1 MWFRPSY
8 MEGDS
13 MILAWTPSA
22 SETVFTEV
30 TATLTFNDDDI
41 RAVYMDWDDGTDS
54 AGAQSNKKEEA
65 VYQWYQTTEPK
76 KVVVLKHTY
85 TASGTFNP
93 VVQTVNSKGFFS
105 RYTSSGAAASDSPK
119 PYTDAT
125 TAGTW
130 PKMAMADGTA
140 TGIMRI
146 ENRTVKSGIDNSI
159 FNVEGPKDLF
169 VSVAPTLSAAELA
182 YLCETGAA
190 ATGKVEIDV
199 KCELTYGIRDGD
211 GGAGTQTDTGGEKIV
226 KTLSLVLSGANLTG
240 NVTGIRNV
248 LASGA
253 HNLGALES
261 GAQVSNILEVKYK
274 NPKYMGTNTAAYTEN
289 EVFNRFKVFF
299 VASSSALA
307 KYVPVTYV
315 SAGDPIKK
323 ASEPISNFTMDFS
336 QSRAKASNISLASY
350 RYDIGKSWFQSANT
364 WGTGSA
370 TTFSDATS
378 GTSVTKVSAYTYMTR
393 PDGLYNATAA
403 YNVFSTAATSIWDT
417 TASDSIQ
424 DQIVLDDY
432 GRFYPQYHLTRM
444 STEPSSSADNI
455 STITDNKPDVFRIT
469 PAISWSTTSN
479 GTTAASAANA
489 KIFPTKIQDSGT
501 NASRSKLYT
510 AEAFNNTSGSSGLVD
525 LAAVNDM
532 TFYDVSNTARANARE
547 YLLLMFDKKTNKVF
561 FNMSPYADNI
571 MSALGTDP
579 VWGIAGVSYLAIENK
594 DTPLQNAYWRPLE
607 FDDSTAVTKEYR
619 DVSNE
624 KYTNV
629 KASLSK
635 SGYLSFDMPLDWQNI
650 SLSGACGGVFNKTTI
665 PLAGDAHTFDLGA
678 TLAIGTVGTA
688 VAGTV
693 IGDYIPFTMTTNPI
707 PSTVSNSDVGSFK
720 YMFIRVD
727 DGTPAVSGAYW
738 VTKDGAD
745 GYDSASGILYL
756 HLGKKEKTTGAT
768 ITKGYIRRVNSYDV
782 LDGFSK
788 VFMASGG
795 SATELPGVGDST
807 LGGQGWSVP
816 WTNTYQIIS
825 GSTVGDALED
835 AWAGTEKYLLKVV
848 LSGTDAPS
856 TNIFPEIWNIFDAT
870 RGYGDIVREVDNSAY
885 NLNSLSITSDISV
898 SRAGNFYQAITRKGK
913 VFIARVGTPIQ
924 TISFGSVALGDTTSA
939 TPFVTWGA
947 RNTLYGHLHMV
958 RKIQADG
965 VRVYWDEPQKDGTYV
980 RFWGVVTDVA
990 ETLPA
995 GGPRVIINY
1004 TFNMVVEE
1012 IALIDANFKLMTD
1025 VFPLGSVEYDRSYT

>member
-1 MWFRPSY
+1 
-8 MEGDS
+8 

-22 SETVFTEV
+22 AEDVFTEV
-30 TATLTFNDDDI
+30 TATLTFNDDDV
-41 RAVYMDWDDGTDS
+41 RAVYVDWDDGTTS
-54 AGAQSNKKEEA
+54 AGVQSNKKENA

-76 KVVVLKHTY
+76 KQIELKHTY

-125 TAGTW
+125 VAGTW
-130 PKMAMADGTA
+130 PTIAIDDGAA
-140 TGIMRI
+140 TGIMKI

-169 VSVAPTLSAAELA
+169 VQVAPTLSAAELA

-226 KTLSLVLSGANLTG
+226 KTLPLVLSGANLTG
-240 NVTGIRNV
+240 NGGAVEGIRNV

-261 GAQVSNILEVKYK
+261 GAQVSSILEVKYK

-336 QSRAKASNISLASY
+336 QSRAKASNISIASY
-350 RYDIGKSWFQSANT
+350 RYDIGKSWFQSANA
-364 WGTGSA
+364 WETGSA

-378 GTSVTKVSAYTYMTR
+378 GTSATKVGAYTYMTR
-393 PDGLYNATAA
+393 PDGLYGATAA
-403 YNVFSTAATSIWDT
+403 YNVFSTAATSKWDT

-444 STEPSSSADNI
+444 SAMPSSDATNV
-455 STITDNKPDVFRIT
+455 STITNNKPDVFRIT
-469 PAISWSTTSN
+469 PAISWSTTSD
-479 GTTAASAANA
+479 GVTAASANNA

-510 AEAFNNTSGSSGLVD
+510 AEAFNNTSGASGLVD
-525 LAAVNDM
+525 LAAMNDM

-547 YLLLMFDKKTNKVF
+547 YLLLMFDEKTNKIF

-571 MSALGTDP
+571 MSSLGTDP
-579 VWGIAGVSYLAIENK
+579 VWGIAGVSYLAVENK
-594 DTPLQNAYWRPLE
+594 DSPLQNAYWKPLE
-607 FDDSTAVTKEYR
+607 FDDSTAVHKEYR

-624 KYTNV
+624 KYTNI

-650 SLSGACGGVFNKTTI
+650 SLTNACGGVFNETTI
-665 PLAGDAHTFDLGA
+665 PTATGAFDLGA
-678 TLAIGTVGTA
+678 ALAIGTVGTA
-688 VAGTV
+688 VAGTA

-707 PSTVSNSDVGSFK
+707 PSTVGDSDVGSFK

-745 GYDSASGILYL
+745 GYDSASDILYL
-756 HLGKKEKTTGAT
+756 HLGKKEKTTGAN

-835 AWAGTEKYLLKVV
+835 AWGTTEKYLLKVV

-870 RGYGDIVREVDNSAY
+870 RGYGDIVREIDNSAY
-885 NLNSLSITSDISV
+885 NLNSLSLVSDVGV

-924 TISFGSVALGDTTSA
+924 TISFGSVAMGDTTSA
-939 TPFVTWGA
+939 RAGSAPGATPFTTWGA

-980 RFWGVVTDVA
+980 RFWGVVTDVS
-990 ETLPA
+990 ETHPA
-995 GGPRVIINY
+995 GGPRVIISY
-1004 TFNMVVEE
+1004 TFNLVVEE

-1025 VFPLGSVEYDRSYT
+1025 VFPLGSVEHDRSYT

>member
-8 MEGDS
+8 MEGDRV
-13 MILAWTPSA
+13 ILGWSPSA

-41 RAVYMDWDDGTDS
+41 RAVYIDWDDGTTS
-54 AGAQSNKKEEA
+54 AGVQSNKKENA
-65 VYQWYQTTEPK
+65 VYQWYQTTEPQK
-76 KVVVLKHTY
+76 EIEVKHTY

-93 VVQTVNSKGFFS
+93 VVQTVNSRGFFS
-105 RYTSSGAAASDSPK
+105 RYTSSGAVAADSPR

-125 TAGTW
+125 VAGTW
-130 PKMAMADGTA
+130 PKMAMADGIS
-140 TGIMRI
+140 TGIMKI

-169 VSVAPTLSAAELA
+169 VQVAPTLSAAELA

-226 KTLSLVLSGANLTG
+226 KTLPLVLSGAHITG
-240 NVTGIRNV
+240 NGGAVEGIRNV

-336 QSRAKASNISLASY
+336 QSRAKASNISIASY
-350 RYDIGKSWFQSANT
+350 RYDIGKSWFQSANA
-364 WGTGSA
+364 WETGSA

-378 GTSVTKVSAYTYMTR
+378 GTSATKVGAYTYMTR
-393 PDGLYNATAA
+393 PDGLYGATAA
-403 YNVFSTAATSIWDT
+403 YNVFSTAATSKWDT

-444 STEPSSSADNI
+444 SAMPSSSAALV

-469 PAISWSTTSN
+469 PAISWSINSDT
-479 GTTAASAANA
+479 TTATQANA
-489 KIFPTKIQDSGT
+489 RIFPSKVIDSGT

-525 LAAVNDM
+525 LAAMNSM

-547 YLLLMFDKKTNKVF
+547 YLLLMFDKKTNNVF

-571 MSALGTDP
+571 MSSLGTDP
-579 VWGIAGVSYLAIENK
+579 LWGIAGVSYLAVENK

-607 FDDSTAVTKEYR
+607 FDDTTAVHKEYR
-619 DVSNE
+619 DASNE
-624 KYTNV
+624 KYTNM

-665 PLAGDAHTFDLGA
+665 PTATGDFDLGA
-678 TLAIGTVGTA
+678 ELAIGSVGTS
-688 VAGTV
+688 VDGTV

-707 PSTVSNSDVGSFK
+707 PSTVSNSGIGSFK

-727 DGTPAVSGAYW
+727 NETPAVSGAYW
-738 VTKDGAD
+738 ITKDGAD
-745 GYDSASGILYL
+745 GYDSATDKIYL
-756 HLGKKEKTTGAT
+756 HLGDKSSTTGVG
-768 ITKGYIRRVNSYDV
+768 ITKGYIRRVNVYDV

-788 VFMASGG
+788 VYMPSGG
-795 SATELPGVGDST
+795 SATQLFGVGDDASNW
-807 LGGQGWSVP
+807 GVP
-816 WTNTYQIIS
+816 WNNSYNIIS
-825 GSTVGDALED
+825 GSTVGDAIED

-848 LSGTDAPS
+848 LSGTDATS

-870 RGYGDIVREVDNSAY
+870 RGYGDIVREIDNSAY
-885 NLNSLSITSDISV
+885 NLNSLSLVSDVGV

-924 TISFGSVALGDTTSA
+924 TISFGSVAMGDTTSA
-939 TPFVTWGA
+939 TPFTTWGA

-990 ETLPA
+990 ETHPA
-995 GGPRVIINY
+995 GGPRVIISY

>member
-1 MWFRPSY
+1 
-8 MEGDS
+8 

-130 PKMAMADGTA
+130 PTLAMDDGA
-140 TGIMRI
+140 STGIMKI

-169 VSVAPTLSAAELA
+169 VSVAPTLSATELA

-350 RYDIGKSWFQSANT
+350 RYDIGKSWFQSANA

-378 GTSVTKVSAYTYMTR
+378 GTSVTKVGAYTYMTR
-393 PDGLYNATAA
+393 PDGLYGATAA

-417 TASDSIQ
+417 TASDTIQ

-432 GRFYPQYHLTRM
+432 GRFYPQYHQTRM
-444 STEPSSSADNI
+444 SAMPSSSASFV

-469 PAISWSTTSN
+469 PAISWSINSDT
-479 GTTAASAANA
+479 TTATQANA
-489 KIFPTKIQDSGT
+489 RIFPSKVIDSGT

-525 LAAVNDM
+525 LAAMNDM

-547 YLLLMFDKKTNKVF
+547 YLFLMFDEKTNKLF

-571 MSALGTDP
+571 MSSLGTDP
-579 VWGIAGVSYLAIENK
+579 VWGIAGVSYLAVENK

-607 FDDSTAVTKEYR
+607 FNDTTAVNKEYR
-619 DVSNE
+619 DVTNE
-624 KYTNV
+624 KYTNM

-665 PLAGDAHTFDLGA
+665 PTETGTFDLGA
-678 TLAIGTVGTA
+678 ELAIGSVGTA
-688 VAGTV
+688 ADGTV

-707 PSTVSNSDVGSFK
+707 PSTVSNSGIGSFK

-738 VTKDGAD
+738 ITKDGAD
-745 GYDSASGILYL
+745 GYDSDNDKIYL
-756 HLGKKEKTTGAT
+756 HLGDKSSTTGAG
-768 ITKGYIRRVNSYDV
+768 IIKGYIRRVNVYDV

-788 VFMASGG
+788 VYMPSGG
-795 SATELPGVGDST
+795 SATQLFGVGDDASNW
-807 LGGQGWSVP
+807 GVP
-816 WTNTYQIIS
+816 WNNSYNIIS

-835 AWAGTEKYLLKVV
+835 AWAGTEKYLLKVI

-885 NLNSLSITSDISV
+885 NLNSLSLTSDVGV
-898 SRAGNFYQAITRKGK
+898 SRAGNYYQAITRKGK

-939 TPFVTWGA
+939 TPFTTWGA

-990 ETLPA
+990 ETHPA
-995 GGPRVIINY
+995 GGPRVIITY

-1025 VFPLGSVEYDRSYT
+1025 VFPLGSVEHDRSYT